1 VETDTVLRSKIL
13 ETAIRMSESGLS
25 PGRSGNISARYK
37 EGFLLTPS
45 AVPYDR
51 MAEDD
56 IVFLGNDGAIISGA
70 RRPSTEWSFHAKIYQ
85 NFETAQA
92 VLHCHSLYATTLA
105 CLGRPIPAFH
115 YMVAMAGGNDI
126 PCCAYATFGSHE
138 LAQLAI
144 DVLANRRACLLG
156 NHGQLAYADSL
167 DSVYALSCE
176 VENLANLYWN
186 TLQIGKPALLGDEEM
201 RRVVARFEDYRQPGK

>member
-1 VETDTVLRSKIL
+1 VETEAALRSKIL
-13 ETAIRMSESGLS
+13 ATATRMSETGLS

-37 EGFLLTPS
+37 DGFLLTPS
-45 AVPYDR
+45 AVPYDQ
-51 MAEDD
+51 MTEAD
-56 IVFLGNDGAIISGA
+56 IVFLGDDGETRSGT
-70 RRPSTEWSFHAKIYQ
+70 RRPSTEWLFHAMIYR
-85 NFETAQA
+85 NFETARA

-105 CLGRPIPAFH
+105 CLGRSIPAFH
-115 YMVAMAGGNDI
+115 YMVAVAGGNDI
-126 PCCAYATFGSHE
+126 PCAGYATFGSHE

-176 VENLANLYWN
+176 VENLANVYWN
-186 TLQIGKPALLGDEEM
+186 TLQIGEPALLGDEEM
-201 RRVVARFEDYRQPGK
+201 RQVVEKFRDYRQPGS